1 MTVDAPRLNQVTTGS
16 RRGEGREVII
26 KAPFASGRR
35 AERCGMKKNGFN
47 KDSANVICSRPPE
60 STLPRL
66 IAQELAASGFRV
78 LTDFKQ
84 VGPSTIVLT
93 GKLDQFF
100 VEPKSNF
107 FNATWET
114 DINLFLKASTGSGL
128 VAERRFYVKGEE
140 ATVMSTADAQ
150 VSVDSAVRQLVASVV
165 GAVAN
170 LADRLP
176 SPTVATL
183 SAQEESP

>member
-1 MTVDAPRLNQVTTGS
+1 MVTTGS

-26 KAPFASGRR
+26 KAPFSSGRR
-35 AERCGMKKNGFN
+35 AERCGMKKNGYN
-47 KDSANVICSRPPE
+47 KDTANVLCSRPPE
-60 STLPRL
+60 STLARL

-114 DINLFLKASTGSGL
+114 DINLFIKATTGSGL
-128 VAERRFYVKGEE
+128 VAERRFCVKGEE
-140 ATVMSTADAQ
+140 ATVMSEEDAQ
-150 VSVDSAVRQLVASVV
+150 RSLDSAVRQLLAAVV

-170 LADRLP
+170 LADRVP
-176 SPTVATL
+176 SQNVATR
-183 SAQEESP
+183 SEQESP